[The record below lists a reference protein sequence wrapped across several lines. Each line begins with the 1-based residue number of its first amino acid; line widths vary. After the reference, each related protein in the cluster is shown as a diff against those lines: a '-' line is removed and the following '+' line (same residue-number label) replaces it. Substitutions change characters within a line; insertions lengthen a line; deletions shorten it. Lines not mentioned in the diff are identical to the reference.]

1 MLTDHSYQLLAAA
14 AEESLE
20 RIRQDRARAP
30 QRLKPLLAY
39 IEDNLFDP
47 TLDVNQLKRSCGV
60 RDNSVPIQF
69 HSAVGRPPHGY
80 IEDRRLE
87 TACRLLGDSTLKIW
101 QISELLGYSS
111 IQVFSRAFS
120 RWSGQRPTLYRKK
133 ARQQNNGM
141 PQNSAVAA
149 AAKRTAQVVYGPD
162 ALRRALS
169 GELSPDEAGHLID
182 RLLNLYPSCRRSV
195 DPMSSRP
202 ASGSIRRVGERA
214 GSAPQRSPLEFNLE
228 GEEIERM
235 RAEEIV
241 RELENQGVERQQALI
256 DDLRL
261 TSPTLFNL
269 LCIKSRDLAQKD
281 PAKGLQIAE
290 LALKSLE
297 TLSRTI
303 QDRALLAD
311 LRAQGWACLAQAQVA
326 TSEFEDAERGLA
338 EAERYSKLAGN
349 QHRTVGDIALA
360 KGSLRREQQHWS
372 EARELLEIARAHY
385 HACGRRDLANRALY
399 VQATVVYEE
408 GNPSAAI
415 PLLEE
420 ALKATNGDA
429 KGAVRLSLFLNL
441 LTAFTEA
448 GQNTEAAEIIPQA
461 RQLALAFG
469 SSFHRIRLRWLEGII
484 SRELGRFGEAE
495 TALLEAREAFSEI
508 HDAVD
513 AALVCLDLAELY
525 SKQGRLADLARLSAS
540 MAPLFNGLQ
549 NHTEALGSLKL
560 FHRAAEE
567 QSVTRVVL
575 EEARLALRHTQRR
588 RGV

>member
-1 MLTDHSYQLLAAA
+1 MLTEHSYQLLAAA

-87 TACRLLGDSTLKIW
+87 TACRLLADSTLKIW

-133 ARQQNNGM
+133 ARQQNNGAS
-141 PQNSAVAA
+141 NSAVAA
-149 AAKRTAQVVYGPD
+149 ASKRTSQVVYGPD

-202 ASGSIRRVGERA
+202 ASESSRRVGDRA
-214 GSAPQRSPLEFNLE
+214 VAAAERSPLEFNLE

-241 RELENQGVERQQALI
+241 RELEHQEVERQQALI

-281 PAKGLQIAE
+281 PSKGLQIAE

-303 QDRALLAD
+303 HDRTLLSD

-326 TSEFEDAERGLA
+326 SSELEDAERGLA
-338 EAERYSKLAGN
+338 EAERYSQLAGN
-349 QHRTVGDIALA
+349 PHRTVGDIALA
-360 KGSLRREQQHWS
+360 KGSLRREQQRWT
-372 EARELLEIARAHY
+372 EARELLEMARSHY
-385 HACGRRDLANRALY
+385 EACGRRDLANRALY
-399 VQATVVYEE
+399 AQATVVYEE

-415 PLLEE
+415 PLLKE
-420 ALKATNGDA
+420 ALQATNGDA
-429 KGAVRLSLFLNL
+429 KGSVRLSLLLNL
-441 LTAFTEA
+441 LTAYTEA
-448 GQNTEAAEIIPQA
+448 DQNTEAAEIVPQA
-461 RQLALAFG
+461 RQMALAYG
-469 SSFHRIRLRWLEGII
+469 SSYHRIRLRWLEGII

-495 TALLEAREAFSEI
+495 TALLESREAFSEI

-549 NHTEALGSLKL
+549 NHAEALGSLKL

-588 RGV
+588 RGA